1 MTDKPKAAVT
11 PKPSGRF
18 LESPM
23 PLPVERALVAAGD
36 DLALARRRRGFS
48 TSSMAERAGIS
59 KKTLYRLE
67 HGDSGVSW
75 GTVVRVLNI
84 LNLLPELNKALN
96 TTNDALG
103 LALMNKAVAK
113 RIRVRKTNPDS
124 GAL

>member
-1 MTDKPKAAVT
+1 MTDKVEIAA
-11 PKPSGRF
+11 PSKPSRRIT
-18 LESPM
+18 ESPM

-36 DLALARRRRGFS
+36 DLALARRRRGLS
-48 TSSMAERAGIS
+48 TASMAERAGIS

-67 HGDSGVSW
+67 QGDPGVSW
-75 GTVVRVLNI
+75 GAVVRVLNI

-103 LALMNKAVAK
+103 LALMHKAVAK

>member
-1 MTDKPKAAVT
+1 MTDKPESAVT
-11 PKPSGRF
+11 PQPSGR
-18 LESPM
+18 LTESPM
-23 PLPVERALVAAGD
+23 PLPVKRALVAAGD
-36 DLALARRRRGFS
+36 DLALARRRRGLS

-67 HGDSGVSW
+67 QGDPGVSW
-75 GTVVRVLNI
+75 GAVIRVLNI
-84 LNLLPELNKALN
+84 LNLLPEFNKALN

-113 RIRVRKTNPDS
+113 RIRVRKTDPDS